1 LYWSFLFVQKKYI
14 LHRPKNLTM
23 DEERLSVET
32 GESRASK
39 STEILCRL
47 TLASRG
53 RVSSWFWRIGPP
65 CVPPT
70 EGWRSGPARRP
81 TDCWRAGPGR
91 VSRDWYRGREGR
103 GSLGRDAP
111 VAGGVVLARAGVW
124 HTENGI
130 RWTQW
135 GLKVCCDVLDLL
147 TKTYIL
153 YQYTL
158 RW

>member
-1 LYWSFLFVQKKYI
+1 MYKTN

-53 RVSSWFWRIGPP
+53 RVSSCCWRTGPP
-65 CVPPT
+65 CGPT
-70 EGWRSGPARRP
+70 EGWRSGPVRRP
-81 TDCWRAGPGR
+81 TACWRAGPGR

-103 GSLGRDAP
+103 GSSLGRDAP

-124 HTENGI
+124 HTEKWNI
-130 RWTQW
+130 WTQW
-135 GLKVCCDVLDLL
+135 GLKECFDVLDLL
-147 TKTYIL
+147 TKTFLL
-153 YQYTL
+153 YQYIL
-158 RW
+158 RL